1 MVGNHLP
8 EHGDDLPEARSG
20 FLKDGRQFSAGKV
33 LDGKFFRLVSCAR
46 LSTTGRLET
55 VLFSRVE
62 ARITLALAV
71 MGAV

>member
-1 MVGNHLP
+1 MISLKA
-8 EHGDDLPEARSG
+8 LSG
-20 FLKDGRQFSAGKV
+20 FLEDGKAIFAGKV
-33 LDGKFFRLVSCAR
+33 LDGKFFRLISCAR